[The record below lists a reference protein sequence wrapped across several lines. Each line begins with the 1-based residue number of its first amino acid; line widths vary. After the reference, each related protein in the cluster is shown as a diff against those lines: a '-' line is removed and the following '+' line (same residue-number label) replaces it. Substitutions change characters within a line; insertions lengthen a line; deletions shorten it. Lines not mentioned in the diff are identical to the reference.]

1 MRTKEKKI
9 LYKKRF
15 WLALFFLGFSILGFI
30 FTGGLSKRVISN
42 INSTGKNIVCFG
54 DSITYSKG
62 ADKGRDYPSVLSKL
76 TGMQVIN
83 AGINDDTSSGGL
95 KRLESD
101 ALSKDPMLV
110 IIEFSGNDFLSKLPV
125 SDTFKNVEEMI
136 KRIQAKGAMVAIA
149 DISSGIIMG
158 EYREGFKKLAYKYN
172 AIFIPS
178 VLSGIVT
185 EPSLKSDVMHPNNQ
199 GYKIVAHRIY
209 RQILPYLNRNT
220 LSRNRNK

>member
-1 MRTKEKKI
+1 MKNKKTKI
-9 LYKKRF
+9 FYKKRF
-15 WLALFFLGFSILGFI
+15 WLILFILGFCILGFSL
-30 FTGGLSKRVISN
+30 TGGFNKKVISN
-42 INSTGKNIVCFG
+42 INATGKNIICFG
-54 DSITYSKG
+54 DSITRSKG
-62 ADKGRDYPSVLSKL
+62 ADKGKEYPSVLSKL

-83 AGINDDTSSGGL
+83 AGINDDTSAGGL

-101 ALSKDPMLV
+101 VLSKDPLLV
-110 IIEFSGNDFLSKLPV
+110 IIEFAGNDFLFKLPV
-125 SDTFKNVEEMI
+125 AGTFKNVEEMI

-149 DISSGIIMG
+149 DISSDIIMG
-158 EYREGFKKLAYKYN
+158 EYREGFKKLANKYN

-209 RQILPYLNRNT
+209 RQILPYLNRNA
-220 LSRNRNK
+220 LNRNPKK